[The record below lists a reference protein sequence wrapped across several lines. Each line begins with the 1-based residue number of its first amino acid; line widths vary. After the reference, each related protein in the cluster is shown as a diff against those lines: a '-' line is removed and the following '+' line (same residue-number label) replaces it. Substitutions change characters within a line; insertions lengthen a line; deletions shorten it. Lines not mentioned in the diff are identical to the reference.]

1 VSPGKTRSRLL
12 DSAGV
17 IGFIPTVD
25 FRRAKAFYAAKLG
38 LRLVA
43 RDAFALVFASG
54 GTTIR
59 VVKVPDFKPA
69 AFTILGW
76 QVRDI
81 QSCVAALHARRIVF
95 ERYPWMQQD
104 AGGIWTSPGGARVA
118 WFKDPD
124 GNVLSVS
131 SR

>member
-1 VSPGKTRSRLL
+1 ML
-12 DSAGV
+12 DSASV
-17 IGFIPTVD
+17 IGFVPTKD
-25 FRRAKAFYAAKLG
+25 FRRAMSFYGATVG
-38 LRLVA
+38 LRFVA
-43 RDAFALVFASG
+43 EDDFALVFESA
-54 GTTIR
+54 GTKIR
-59 VVKVPDFKPA
+59 IVKVDDFTPH

-76 QVRDI
+76 QVDDI
-81 QSCVAALHARRIVF
+81 QESVASLSERGVTF

-104 AGGIWTSPGGARVA
+104 ASAIWTAPGGVRVA